1 MIRSCSVSQNISR
14 ERRTLFH
21 KLCHRSKTKDC
32 VWAMHRLVQLSVQDW
47 LSEGQENRRVA
58 TMRVRVCGVELSPMQ
73 RSFEHELRGYFRIIS
88 GYGLYSMYPYLHQS
102 VRNG

>member
-1 MIRSCSVSQNISR
+1 MIRSCSASQSISR

-47 LSEGQENRRVA
+47 LAESQENRRVA
-58 TMRVRVCGVELSPMQ
+58 TTRVRVCGGRAQPYAKGLMSMNSGATLE
-73 RSFEHELRGYFRIIS
+73 SFLATGSIACIRTCTKVLKS
-88 GYGLYSMYPYLHQS
+88 
-102 VRNG
+102 